1 MAKASNQFEIMA
13 REAAERIDAAREAGK
28 QLTFLPDEQPEGEIE
43 GEGKAVGRPKG
54 AKNKV
59 STQMRDYLAA
69 RGYRLPEDVLI
80 EIAGLNTREDV
91 VTLAMTQTERVLIWA
106 HGGKA
111 HAKDH
116 APGTMAQ
123 RLAIF
128 QQQYTMIL
136 RAAEALLPY
145 MAPKAT
151 PDINVSNQTTVFVA
165 AAPTAPADPA
175 GSAKDITPQGAG
187 SARRTMPADVR
198 HEIEQK
204 QALSNAENQRSDAD
218 IRTDEASD

>member
-13 REAAERIDAAREAGK
+13 REAAERIDAARDAGQ

-69 RGYRLPEDVLI
+69 RGCRLPEDVLI

-91 VTLAMTQTERVLIWA
+91 VTLAMVQTERVLIWA

-136 RAAEALLPY
+136 RAAEALMPY

-151 PDINVSNQTTVFVA
+151 PDVNVDARTTVFVA
-165 AAPTAPADPA
+165 AAPTQPQRPGDQAVDVTPAQPIR
-175 GSAKDITPQGAG
+175 SN
-187 SARRTMPADVR
+187 RTMPADVR

-204 QALSNAENQRSDAD
+204 QALSKDENRAADAAR
-218 IRTDEASD
+218 RTDEARD